1 MARSNKEGNPSPES
15 GREQPWWNR
24 PVLGKGSLIEGI
36 IQTKPDV
43 PKEALIEHRKH
54 VSDLYIFAKTA
65 EAIDSPQFL
74 DQEFITYIKIQYMLD
89 NDLGEYG
96 GLKQSYRYLELAI
109 DVKDLLLFINQ
120 TELRYRG
127 YKQQEFYDQV
137 PHILKESEDADTFK
151 QQLEATVAEAIDQT
165 KTPEG
170 KDALSHYVDNL
181 KQISDNPLGLNLLRR
196 FHSFEQSDYSVL
208 VSISD
213 LIRNIEIRSIHD
225 LAVLTHLVN
234 KNIAVFDKI
243 SQIIQIPAEK
253 NNSRSFALMIQFIA
267 LNHQHGN
274 TALKFEQLIKV
285 LRQWLKYYCS
295 IISIQQAYPEAD
307 YKQPPE
313 FAEPIA
319 GEKIYRKYLNVLTDK
334 TQQIYYYDLGQN
346 VPL

>member
-1 MARSNKEGNPSPES
+1 MARSNKESNPSPES
-15 GREQPWWNR
+15 AREQPWWNR
-24 PVLGKGSLIEGI
+24 PVLGKGGLIEGI
-36 IQTKPDV
+36 IQTKKEV
-43 PKEALIEHRKH
+43 PEAALIERKKH
-54 VSDLYIFAKTA
+54 VNDLYIFAKTA

-74 DQEFITYIKIQYMLD
+74 DEEFITYIKIQYMLD
-89 NDLGEYG
+89 NDLGEYA

-127 YKQQEFYDQV
+127 YKQQEFYNQV
-137 PHILKESEDADTFK
+137 PDILRDSEDADAFK
-151 QQLEATVAEAIDQT
+151 QQLEATVVEAVDQT

-170 KDALSHYVDNL
+170 KEALNHYVDNL

-208 VSISD
+208 ASISE

-225 LAVLTHLVN
+225 LAALTRLVN
-234 KNIAVFDKI
+234 ENIGIFDKI

-267 LNHQHGN
+267 LNHQHAN

-285 LRQWLKYYCS
+285 LRQWLRYYCS
-295 IISIQQAYPEAD
+295 IINIQQAYPEAD
-307 YKQPPE
+307 YKQPPQ

-319 GEKIYRKYLNVLTDK
+319 GEKIYRKYLNALTDK